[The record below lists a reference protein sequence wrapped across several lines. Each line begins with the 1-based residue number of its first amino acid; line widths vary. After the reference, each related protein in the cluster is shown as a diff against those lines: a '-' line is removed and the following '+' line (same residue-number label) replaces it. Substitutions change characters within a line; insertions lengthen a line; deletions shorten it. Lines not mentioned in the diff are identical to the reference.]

1 MTTNESFPL
10 RHVDLAYDVD
20 DVRARYL
27 RLSTGQVYDTLSEQG
42 FKGRA
47 MAAGIYP
54 LLPTMKVAGPAFTV
68 HAVTTPS
75 MERVNTRLGMVSS
88 MFKGCVQ
95 IRNSGGNL
103 NAGHFGEVNATAARA
118 AGCTG
123 AVLDGSTRDSNLLIE
138 MGFPTFCRFRC
149 PVESFGRYM
158 VVDYQVPILVRGVD
172 GLLRVDPGDFLI
184 GDNDG
189 VVVVPVALTVPILDD
204 AERRARRETDGRAEV
219 ARGIDPLDVQGR
231 FGRF

>member
-1 MTTNESFPL
+1 MTAQTYPVRRVELS
-10 RHVDLAYDVD
+10 YDVV
-20 DVRARYL
+20 DVRTRYL

-42 FKGRA
+42 LKGRA

-54 LLPTMKVAGPAFTV
+54 LVHTMKVAGPAFTV
-68 HAVTTPS
+68 HATQTPTMDS
-75 MERVNTRLGMVSS
+75 VDVRLGMVGS
-88 MFKGCVQ
+88 MFEGCVQ

-123 AVLDGSTRDSNLLIE
+123 AILDGSTRDSSMLIE

-149 PVESFGRYM
+149 PVESFGRFMVIDYM
-158 VVDYQVPILVRGVD
+158 VPIHVQGVD
-172 GLLRVDPGDFLI
+172 GLLRVDPGDFLV

-189 VVVVPVALTVPILDD
+189 VVVVPKDMTLSVLEN
-204 AERRARRETDGRAEV
+204 AERRARKESEGRAQV
-219 ARGIDPLDVQGR
+219 ADGAHPLDVQDRIGR
-231 FGRF
+231 F

>member
-1 MTTNESFPL
+1 MTGPTFPL
-10 RHVDLAYDVD
+10 RRVDLGYDVE

-27 RLSTGQVYDTLSEQG
+27 RLSTGQVYDTLSERG
-42 FKGRA
+42 LKGRG

-54 LLPTMKVAGPAFTV
+54 LVHTMKLAGPAFTV
-68 HAVTTPS
+68 HANQTPTMDS
-75 MERVNTRLGMVSS
+75 VNVRLGMVSS
-88 MFKGCVQ
+88 MFRGCVQ

-123 AVLDGSTRDSNLLIE
+123 AILDGSTRDSSMLIE

-149 PVESFGRYM
+149 PVESFGRFMVIDYM
-158 VVDYQVPILVRGVD
+158 VPIHVQGVD

-189 VVVVPVALTVPILDD
+189 VVVVPKDLTLAVLEN
-204 AERRARRETDGRAEV
+204 AECRASKETEGRAQV
-219 ARGIDPLDVQGR
+219 AEGAHPLDVQKKIGR
-231 FGRF
+231 F

>member
-1 MTTNESFPL
+1 MSTQNYPL
-10 RHVDLAYDVD
+10 RHVDLDYDVD

-27 RLSTGQVYDTLSEQG
+27 RLSSGQVYDTLSQRG
-42 FKGRA
+42 LPGRA

-54 LLPTMKVAGPAFTV
+54 LVYTMRVAGPAFTV
-68 HAVTTPS
+68 HATTTPN
-75 MERVNTRLGMVSS
+75 MDQVNVRLGMVTSL
-88 MFKGCVQ
+88 FKGCVQ

-103 NAGHFGEVNATAARA
+103 NAGHFGEVNAAAARA

-123 AVLDGSTRDSNLLIE
+123 AVLDGSTRDSTMLIK

-158 VVDYQVPILVRGVD
+158 VIDYMVAIHVQGVD
-172 GLLRVDPGDFLI
+172 GLLRVNPGDFLV

-189 VVVVPVALTVPILDD
+189 VVVVPKDLTLDILTS
-204 AERRARRETDGRAEV
+204 AEQRSGREAEGRAQVAEGVPPLEV
-219 ARGIDPLDVQGR
+219 QNRIGR
-231 FGRF
+231 F

>member
-1 MTTNESFPL
+1 MSTEAFPL
-10 RHVDLAYDVD
+10 RHVELGYDVD

-27 RLSTGQVYDTLSEQG
+27 KLSTGQVYDTLSERG
-42 FKGRA
+42 LKGRA

-54 LLPTMKVAGPAFTV
+54 LLHTMKVAGPAFTV
-68 HAVTTPS
+68 HATQTPD
-75 MERVNTRLGMVSS
+75 MDKVNVRLGMVTSLY
-88 MFKGCVQ
+88 KGCVQ

-123 AVLDGSTRDSNLLIE
+123 AILDGSTRDSSMLIE

-149 PVESFGRYM
+149 PVESFGRFMVIDYM
-158 VVDYQVPILVRGVD
+158 VPIHVQGVD
-172 GLLRVDPGDFLI
+172 GLLQVDPGDFLL

-189 VVVVPVALTVPILDD
+189 VVVVPKDLTVEILRN
-204 AERRARRETDGRAEV
+204 AERRATKETEGRAQVADGAHPLEV
-219 ARGIDPLDVQGR
+219 QERIGR
-231 FGRF
+231 F